1 MERLMQPD
9 QLRTRILLWAEEEMR
24 FNHLLPKSGSILKA
38 VRYRGELACADA
50 ANIVGT
56 GERQARRVVSALLE
70 HGVLTSQSARAPAP
84 CLPRDTRRA
93 LDAWFVPRKDRGI
106 ISDDATTPGASWL
119 GALMKNRSVLGI
131 NCFSRA
137 CRASGHPT
145 HQFPKLTQFAQSP
158 PGRSRYGIVFQ
169 GLRSLIII
177 PCSTVV
183 FCIRRTLNSM

>member
-70 HGVLTSQSARAPAP
+70 HGVLTSQSARACALPSPRHSPRAGCLVCSQKGP
-84 CLPRDTRRA
+84 GHNFRRRYYSGRQLAWSAYEEPQRFGHQLLFQSLPRQ
-93 LDAWFVPRKDRGI
+93 
-106 ISDDATTPGASWL
+106 
-119 GALMKNRSVLGI
+119 
-131 NCFSRA
+131 
-137 CRASGHPT
+137 RASDPSV
-145 HQFPKLTQFAQSP
+145 P
-158 PGRSRYGIVFQ
+158 
-169 GLRSLIII
+169 
-177 PCSTVV
+177 
-183 FCIRRTLNSM
+183 